1 MIIGLSYLLSCYK
14 AQRSKSMVE
23 TLNLSDEP
31 FSKIRLQTRVAK
43 AQSPDDIDILPDHE
57 PEKEELVHETD
68 ADEEEIIYEINS
80 LSDNLSEDQE
90 KDFED
95 QNIINE
101 EDYYAESKTDNDISS
116 CNRDPAWTH
125 CSKSCGLGMQVR
137 YVPDQDCIGFL
148 RETRLCHD
156 KFCLLEE
163 QLKVYT
169 ENKRNGKLRSVR
181 KNSSS
186 KNSSRRRASGRGSRN
201 RKSRKN
207 RKNRQKQEN
216 KNNNNNNNNFLEING
231 IQEGSKQVT
240 IIAKPS
246 YSGPENRLSRRK
258 NFQTPNYKNRQ
269 IRHIFH
275 AQPKANSNLS
285 KIGKAKFC
293 RQKRNNL
300 IRPKQKSKIAYAGCM
315 SRKTYRLNYCTD
327 TCGTSPIPNSRKQ
340 KTVCCEKNKVK
351 QVNVKFFC
359 NINEIRTRKEKQLR
373 QMMKLKNQL
382 MDPDDEQNYKP
393 INWDD
398 YKQRL
403 DGQYGNC
410 QKTTKG
416 KGYCTFTKK
425 MELIKKCKC
434 SKKVKCLSEQSY
446 RTMDKKLVYH
456 WDLSSD
462 TSRD

>member
-1 MIIGLSYLLSCYK
+1 MKIILSKIIIIGLSYLLSGYK
-14 AQRSKSMVE
+14 AERSKLMVE
-23 TLNLSDEP
+23 TLDLSDEP
-31 FSKIRLQTRVAK
+31 LSNQKIRLQTRIAK
-43 AQSPDDIDILPDHE
+43 AQSPDDIDILHE
-57 PEKEELVHETD
+57 PEREELVHETD

-80 LSDNLSEDQE
+80 LSGGQE
-90 KDFED
+90 NDFED
-95 QNIINE
+95 QDIDE

-186 KNSSRRRASGRGSRN
+186 GSRRRANGRGSRN
-201 RKSRKN
+201 RKLRKN
-207 RKNRQKQEN
+207 RKNRQKQEVAN
-216 KNNNNNNNNFLEING
+216 SFLEING

-327 TCGTSPIPNSRKQ
+327 TCGTSPNPNPKSRKQ
-340 KTVCCEKNKVK
+340 KQKQRTVCCEKNKVK

-359 NINEIRTRKEKQLR
+359 NINEIRIRKEKQLR

-398 YKQRL
+398 YKQKL

-410 QKTTKG
+410 QKTKG